1 MNEKKIEVLKKDG
14 FCTQWKWI
22 PNFKIEFRIAADVFC
37 SQIPFSIDMSIKLIF
52 FISGIMM
59 EINSCS
65 FTEKEKREREKE
77 TKFNK
82 IDTIMTLI
90 EWADRARKAT
100 TTAQIS
106 IISIFTRQIFAC
118 VLLLYIGH
126 SHCVRFLAFPS
137 TTIAT
142 RLLLYKCGYTRK
154 KKCRTYIST
163 AASSLCECCESM
175 QEKRVRAYN
184 STNVYFVCCYDMAK

>member
-1 MNEKKIEVLKKDG
+1 
-14 FCTQWKWI
+14 
-22 PNFKIEFRIAADVFC
+22 
-37 SQIPFSIDMSIKLIF
+37 
-52 FISGIMM
+52 
-59 EINSCS
+59 
-65 FTEKEKREREKE
+65 
-77 TKFNK
+77 
-82 IDTIMTLI
+82 MTLI

-154 KKCRTYIST
+154 KNAERTFQQQHHLFVSVARACRRRECGLTIRQMYILFVVMIWQSNEIF
-163 AASSLCECCESM
+163 SLRCCCWFRLPNEIQRHSLEM
-175 QEKRVRAYN
+175 GELSFTPQSHITQSRFQSLFFLSFDSIHRLLYEMRFKMAWEGFN
-184 STNVYFVCCYDMAK
+184 IDTNV

>member
-1 MNEKKIEVLKKDG
+1 
-14 FCTQWKWI
+14 
-22 PNFKIEFRIAADVFC
+22 
-37 SQIPFSIDMSIKLIF
+37 
-52 FISGIMM
+52 
-59 EINSCS
+59 
-65 FTEKEKREREKE
+65 
-77 TKFNK
+77 
-82 IDTIMTLI
+82 MTLI

-142 RLLLYKCGYTRK
+142 RLLLYKCGYTREK
-154 KKCRTYIST
+154 KNAERTFQQQHHLFVSVARACRRRECGLTIRQMYILFVVMIWQSNEIFSLRCCCWFRLPNEIST
-163 AASSLCECCESM
+163 ALSRNGRALIHSSI
-175 QEKRVRAYN
+175 AYHSKSISITFFLSFDSIHRLLYEMRFKMAWEGFN
-184 STNVYFVCCYDMAK
+184 IDTNV

>member
-1 MNEKKIEVLKKDG
+1 MKMDSQLQN
-14 FCTQWKWI
+14 WI
-22 PNFKIEFRIAADVFC
+22 PYSCRRILFSNSILNWHVN
-37 SQIPFSIDMSIKLIF
+37 QIVF

-82 IDTIMTLI
+82 IDTMNGLTEL
-90 EWADRARKAT
+90 E
-100 TTAQIS
+100 
-106 IISIFTRQIFAC
+106 RQQQQHKSR
-118 VLLLYIGH
+118 L
-126 SHCVRFLAFPS
+126 FPS
-137 TTIAT
+137 LQDKYLPVFFYFISAILIVFDFSLSLRRLSPPGCCCINVGT
-142 RLLLYKCGYTRK
+142 RNI

-163 AASSLCECCESM
+163 SASSLCVCCESM